1 MLHATRYRTLCL
13 ACAPCLLAGVLAG
26 LLAGLLCTAL
36 ALAQGTAAGQREHQ
50 RTDQG
55 ANREAGQMVPK
66 DEFIRQLGGQE
77 PTAPPSGS
85 RTMRLRGPAGVKTV
99 DGQPGQPEQAPRP
112 KEVAILIHFR
122 YGSTELADE
131 FSRSQLREAGQAF
144 SSPELFGL
152 AFEIG
157 GHTDSQGSEAY
168 NLELSRRRAQAV
180 KDALCR
186 GYKVDCGALEVK
198 GYGKSEPVAGN
209 DDEAGRSQN
218 RRVVF
223 KRLR

>member
-1 MLHATRYRTLCL
+1 MLRTPILRTLRL
-13 ACAPCLLAGVLAG
+13 ACAPCFMAG
-26 LLAGLLCTAL
+26 LLAGLLWTAP
-36 ALAQGTAAGQREHQ
+36 ALAQDKAADQK
-50 RTDQG
+50 TDQG
-55 ANREAGQMVPK
+55 PGQETGQVVPAADQMVPR
-66 DEFIRQLGGQE
+66 DEFIRRLGGQE
-77 PTAPPSGS
+77 PSAQPSGS
-85 RTMRLRGPAGVKTV
+85 RAMRLRGPAGVKTV
-99 DGQPGQPEQAPRP
+99 DGQPGQPEQPPRP
-112 KEVAILIHFR
+112 KEVAILIRFR

-144 SSPELFGL
+144 ASPELFGL
-152 AFEIG
+152 VFEIG
-157 GHTDSQGSEAY
+157 GHTDSQGSDAY

-186 GYKVDCGALEVK
+186 GYRVDCGALEVK